1 MSGVPVKHF
10 VCSEGMS
17 RCMLGT
23 KREDHL
29 REMPCSLCVENSK
42 RLYKGADAAWFNY
55 SADDQFDGKLA
66 GLSTAKMENF
76 FWEGAPLGQIALPA
90 LRWTLRRHHLLDDR
104 STRYLF
110 REFIKSAWNV
120 AKKFSAYLDE
130 IDPRMVIVFNGQT
143 FPEAAAKYVA
153 KKRGIPVVTHEVGV
167 MPLTGFFTAGEATAY
182 PIEIPEDFELNNE
195 QNERLDKYLDQRF
208 VGQFSMAGIK
218 FWPELQELDQE
229 FLSKLDQYKQMVPIF
244 TNVIFDTSQHHAN
257 VAFEQM
263 FEWLDLVYDEVKDN
277 PGTLFVLRAHP
288 DEDRPGKAAQESVG
302 QWVEKTGF
310 DKLPNTIFIPS
321 SEYISSYALVQR
333 AKFVMIYN
341 SSIGLESV
349 LMGKPV
355 LSAGK
360 ARFTAYPTVYFPQSA
375 RNYKKML
382 TDFLEAEEI
391 ELPDEFVRNARRFLY
406 FQLYKTS
413 LPFGEF
419 LSPHK
424 LRGYVYLKKFSLDQ
438 LSVESSPT
446 LKTIYESIMTE
457 PEFLLDN

>member
-1 MSGVPVKHF
+1 
-10 VCSEGMS
+10 
-17 RCMLGT
+17 
-23 KREDHL
+23 
-29 REMPCSLCVENSK
+29 
-42 RLYKGADAAWFNY
+42 
-55 SADDQFDGKLA
+55 
-66 GLSTAKMENF
+66 
-76 FWEGAPLGQIALPA
+76 
-90 LRWTLRRHHLLDDR
+90 
-104 STRYLF
+104 
-110 REFIKSAWNV
+110 
-120 AKKFSAYLDE
+120 
-130 IDPRMVIVFNGQT
+130 
-143 FPEAAAKYVA
+143 
-153 KKRGIPVVTHEVGV
+153 
-167 MPLTGFFTAGEATAY
+167 
-182 PIEIPEDFELNNE
+182 LNNE

-391 ELPDEFVRNARRFLY
+391 ESPDEFVRNARRFLY

-438 LSVESSPT
+438 LSVESSLT